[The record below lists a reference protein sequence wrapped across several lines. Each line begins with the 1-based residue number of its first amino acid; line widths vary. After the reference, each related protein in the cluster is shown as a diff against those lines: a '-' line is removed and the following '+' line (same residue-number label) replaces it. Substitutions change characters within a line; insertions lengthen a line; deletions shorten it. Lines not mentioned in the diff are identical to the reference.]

1 MNNTISQHW
10 TSDEE
15 KLEAFVLHKII
26 DKEEISN
33 LAAHLE
39 KCNECRKRVQEEREF
54 RIGIQR
60 FGRMEMKRRLK
71 LRLRR
76 DRSRRFEWTHVA
88 SLAAAIVLV
97 FSAVFTVRWF
107 FDVEKEKT
115 QVREIVLQEN
125 KPEERA
131 LWIIGRVI
139 EINDKSSSLAH
150 LRTSPG
156 LIADN
161 LQSEAEANQSSRAES
176 KTEADEA
183 AISAA
188 EERQE
193 IVKEE
198 RPKQQVV
205 SDSKINELPASSA
218 TKTLKSQDDAPFRAS
233 KSAAPILRKMSDSRD
248 SIGSEIKE
256 SPLIVTKERLGYRK
270 GYGSIAKQSSGP
282 AVENT
287 LELRQ
292 PDPAKAKT
300 GPALIAQKAL
310 KDKNVP
316 AVLVRRGDLKDLPAS
331 LRNGDVSIIHTRL
344 ERTSQG
350 ILLTFYSSAI
360 TDSVATDIEAIAP
373 DSIIVTFRNRQIA
386 YHIPGGLS
394 GKI

>member
-26 DKEEISN
+26 DKEEIST

-39 KCNECRKRVQEEREF
+39 KCNECRKRVQEEREI

-71 LRLRR
+71 VRLRR

-107 FDVEKEKT
+107 FDAEKEKT

-125 KPEERA
+125 RPEERA

-139 EINDKSSSLAH
+139 EIKDRSRSLAH

-156 LIADN
+156 LIVDN
-161 LQSEAEANQSSRAES
+161 LQSEVEANQSSIGES
-176 KTEADEA
+176 KSDADEA
-183 AISAA
+183 AISVA

-198 RPKQQVV
+198 RAKQQDV
-205 SDSKINELPASSA
+205 SDSKINEIPASSA
-218 TKTLKSQDDAPFRAS
+218 TKSLESRDDTPFRAS
-233 KSAAPILRKMSDSRD
+233 KSAAPMLRKMSDSRD

-256 SPLIVTKERLGYRK
+256 NPVVTEERLGYRR
-270 GYGSIAKQSSGP
+270 GYGSIAKQGSGS
-282 AVENT
+282 AVESKF
-287 LELRQ
+287 EVRK
-292 PDPAKAKT
+292 PVPAKAKT

-310 KDKNVP
+310 KDKNAP

-331 LRNGDVSIIHTRL
+331 MRNGDASAIHTRL

-350 ILLTFYSSAI
+350 VLLTFYSSAI